1 MVAEIWKPIDDYSNY
16 AVSSFGRI
24 RNSLTNHILKPW
36 ISSRGYMYVSLSRH
50 SKVKH
55 KSVHRLVAEMFLG
68 KHPTMEVNH
77 INENKTDNRLTN
89 LEWITHKD
97 NLNYGSH
104 NERMKATKR
113 KMKLGKP
120 VLQVSLSGKVIK
132 HWDTES
138 ETKNEGFNPR
148 HVNECCRHRRFTHH
162 GYKWIYENEEI

>member
-1 MVAEIWKPIDDYSNY
+1 
-16 AVSSFGRI
+16 
-24 RNSLTNHILKPW
+24 
-36 ISSRGYMYVSLSRH
+36 MYVSLSRH
-50 SKVKH
+50 SKVKN

-104 NERMKATKR
+104 NERMRATKR
-113 KMKLGKP
+113 KMKLGKS
-120 VLQVSLSGKVIK
+120 VLQVSLSGKIVK
-132 HWDTES
+132 RWNTES

-148 HVNECCRHRRFTHH
+148 HVSECCRHHRFTHH
-162 GYKWIYENEEI
+162 GYKWIYESEEI